1 MNVWILITNK
11 FNAYRVILLGKQ
23 VAHLK
28 LFALPPSLLE
38 SRLSLYAEKFS
49 SAFLGDLEKWRG
61 GVVDLVV
68 FRNYFI
74 LEECGYCFILNKMDL
89 IPFWCPRSDFQVLVT
104 KKSVLSALTGTLREP
119 GNGPGKW
126 AREMID

>member
-49 SAFLGDLEKWRG
+49 SAFLGDLEKWG
-61 GVVDLVV
+61 SGVVDLVV

-74 LEECGYCFILNKMDL
+74 SEECGYCFILNKMDL
-89 IPFWCPRSDFQVLVT
+89 IPFWCPRSDFQALVT

-119 GNGPGKW
+119 GNGPGK
-126 AREMID
+126 

>member
-49 SAFLGDLEKWRG
+49 SAFLGDLEKWRSERSG
-61 GVVDLVV
+61 
-68 FRNYFI
+68 R
-74 LEECGYCFILNKMDL
+74 
-89 IPFWCPRSDFQVLVT
+89 PRRVSKLFYIGRMRL
-104 KKSVLSALTGTLREP
+104 LLHFE
-119 GNGPGKW
+119 
-126 AREMID
+126 